1 MATLLAALAAR
12 AATCKLGRMKS
23 WRSLY
28 RVLPWLL
35 APAFSIAACGH
46 TDHGGEANTAGL
58 PSGATSATGG
68 TTLVPQGGTTGRA
81 GTTTMPEGG
90 VGGSGPGIM
99 IPGIS
104 QMPVTVVCGGK
115 PCDSVKT
122 LAPNVFVDPCC
133 AGTACGVQTQF
144 LAGVGAAFPDQCQ
157 ATGQVGA
164 RDAACPTSAAQML
177 PIMGMSVP
185 VAGFAGCCRAETG
198 TCGVIVDQ
206 IAVGGLPF
214 AAPHLGC
221 VDSAPFFANEPG
233 AACGDGAAGGAGGA
247 GPGASGA
254 PAGGAGAGGEAGV
267 AGSAG

>member
-1 MATLLAALAAR
+1 
-12 AATCKLGRMKS
+12 
-23 WRSLY
+23 
-28 RVLPWLL
+28 
-35 APAFSIAACGH
+35 
-46 TDHGGEANTAGL
+46 
-58 PSGATSATGG
+58 
-68 TTLVPQGGTTGRA
+68 
-81 GTTTMPEGG
+81 
-90 VGGSGPGIM
+90 M

-122 LAPNVFVDPCC
+122 LVPNVFVDPCC
-133 AGTACGVQTQF
+133 AGSVCGVQTQF
-144 LAGVGAAFPDQCQ
+144 LAGVGAAFPNQCQ

-185 VAGFAGCCRAETG
+185 VPGFVGCCRAETG

-206 IAVGGLPF
+206 ITVGGLPF
-214 AAPHLGC
+214 AAPQLGC
-221 VDSAPFFANEPG
+221 VDSAPFFANKAG
-233 AACGDGAAGGAGGA
+233 AACGDGQGGAGGAGPDAGGAGPGASGA

-254 PAGGAGAGGEAGV
+254 PAGGVGAGGEAGL